1 MIHVPNFVQKIHR
14 QATCEGGRTRAHT
27 SYSKVAQLP
36 SFLPTPE
43 RPKYSNPILPS
54 LIRLIA
60 LSPNSD
66 PIFSKPVNQ
75 FSPCPSYPPGNI
87 S

>member
-14 QATCEGGRTRAHT
+14 QVTCEGARTRAHT
-27 SYSKVAQLP
+27 SYSRVTQGSRPFYP
-36 SFLPTPE
+36 SPNGQ
-43 RPKYSNPILPS
+43 RIAILLS

-60 LSPNSD
+60 LSPNSG
-66 PIFSKPVNQ
+66 PIFSQSVNQ
-75 FSPCPSYPPGNI
+75 FSPCPSYPLGNI